1 MLTYRNRFAVP
12 QVMPPVEKVLVGVQV
27 AVTMKGTVTVEA

>member
-1 MLTYRNRFAVP
+1 MFTCLNRFAAP
-12 QVMPPVEKVLVGVQV
+12 RVMLPVQKVLVGVQV

>member
-1 MLTYRNRFAVP
+1 MFSRPNRSAAPRVML
-12 QVMPPVEKVLVGVQV
+12 PVGKVLVGVRV